1 MKPRKN
7 ELSVQAQSGARRREA
22 TRASILEGMRRLLL
36 DGEPYST
43 LSTDQIVKAAGV
55 SRATFYL
62 HFTDKKQVMFE
73 LANEI
78 VEQRFVIGAE
88 PLADPHIGR
97 DALAAVVT
105 EMVDRWMADA
115 PLLDAVVQLSEDDA
129 AMREVWVDAVHE
141 VGAMG
146 AKLMRARWG
155 DSPSA
160 FGDPE
165 TLGQVLAWMFE
176 RSAHQLTRDPSR
188 RDEVID
194 AVTEVVWRIFEYR
207 PEVADV
213 RPSPRKKAARGGRKD

>member
-1 MKPRKN
+1 MSKRKP
-7 ELSVQAQSGARRREA
+7 EPSVQALSGARRREA
-22 TRASILEGMRRLLL
+22 TQAAIVTGMRRLLL
-36 DGEPYST
+36 DGEAYSA

-62 HFTDKKQVMFE
+62 HFSDKKQVMFL
-73 LANEI
+73 LAHEI

-97 DALAAVVT
+97 EALTAVVT
-105 EMVDRWMADA
+105 AMVDRWMADA
-115 PLLDAVVQLSEDDA
+115 RLLDAVVQLAEDDP

-155 DSPSA
+155 DDDSA
-160 FGDPE
+160 YGDPE

-176 RSAHQLTRDPSR
+176 RSAHQLTRDPQR
-188 RDEVID
+188 RDAVIA
-194 AVTEVVWRIFEYR
+194 AVSEVVWRVFEHHPDIR
-207 PEVADV
+207 
-213 RPSPRKKAARGGRKD
+213 RRG